1 MILKL
6 IAGPLIGMIIGY
18 FTNWL
23 AVKCSSAPAGRNT
36 SQADVS
42 FTPGVIP
49 RGKERIAESMRDI
62 INDQLLTEEAVKQ
75 HLASRRSPAHT
86 PGGKGICERPFSDS
100 RTWKQYLSVSL
111 VKNALKKFPGRAKI
125 S

>member
-1 MILKL
+1 MLFRPRR
-6 IAGPLIGMIIGY
+6 G
-18 FTNWL
+18 
-23 AVKCSSAPAGRNT
+23 NT

-75 HLASRRSPAHT
+75 HLASEEIAGSIRRAVRASV
-86 PGGKGICERPFSDS
+86 KDLFSDS
-100 RTWKQYLSVSL
+100 RTWKQYLSGVAGEERFERISPAERRSPDR
-111 VKNALKKFPGRAKI
+111 KNL